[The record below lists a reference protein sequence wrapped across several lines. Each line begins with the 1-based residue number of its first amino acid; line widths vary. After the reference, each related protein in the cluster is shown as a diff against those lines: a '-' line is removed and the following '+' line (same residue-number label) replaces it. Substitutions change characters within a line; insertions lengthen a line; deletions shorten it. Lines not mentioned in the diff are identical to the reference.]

1 VDLEPEATMHG
12 RTTVIRPTYTIP
24 TATECSGSTP
34 TTDGISMGPTATYVS
49 TGLCCAT
56 LVEIDGVRTTFTDKV
71 RDNIWDMPSATAGEL

>member
-1 VDLEPEATMHG
+1 MPG
-12 RTTVIRPTYTIP
+12 RTIVIRPTYTIP

-34 TTDGISMGPTATYVS
+34 TTDGINMEPTATYVS

-71 RDNIWDMPSATAGEL
+71 RDSITDMLSATAGEP